1 MRECPRTGRWGRVGP
16 RSARWLAC
24 LGSLAAFGMS
34 AAPAQ
39 ALSYSQQTLGFS
51 GLNSPFGLAL
61 DRSGNVFVAENGD
74 NRVLELAAGG
84 GSQVT
89 LAFTGL
95 RTKAGRR
102 GRWVRRR
109 VRC

>member
-1 MRECPRTGRWGRVGP
+1 M
-16 RSARWLAC
+16 
-24 LGSLAAFGMS
+24 GSLAAFGMS